1 MFEINKNIF
10 SSKQNDLS
18 NVCDK
23 NNFKNY
29 KWNDIHNIS
38 DLALYDIIIH
48 FYTYMNKSKRV
59 HINFK

>member
-38 DLALYDIIIH
+38 DLALYNIIIH
-48 FYTYMNKSKRV
+48 FYTKIYEW
-59 HINFK
+59 I